1 MSEPESIAVA
11 MSGGVDSCVSA
22 ALLVSAGYR
31 VFGVTAILT
40 GERSRCCS
48 AEDICIAQEVCRQL
62 GIEHHLVDVRETFE
76 RTIIGQFT
84 SEYLAGRTPSPCAL
98 CNPLIKFGLLM
109 DRALEMGASRLATGH
124 YARLT
129 TAPDG
134 SAHLLRGMDARKD
147 QSYFLALLPR
157 ERLALSMFPVGDLQ
171 KRQVGQI
178 AAERDLAAR
187 KSRESQEVCFVPDGS
202 HGEWM
207 DVRCFDTKGPGPMVD
222 AAGRVLGQHRGIH
235 HYTVGQ
241 RRGLGVAVG
250 APLYVVAIDA
260 AANRVVVGTR
270 EQSLR
275 DSMTVRDLSWIA
287 GVPPACEFDAA
298 VQIRHNHQ
306 AAPCRITLGDDGAAA
321 VRFQE
326 PQFAV
331 APGQLAAFYA
341 GDEVLGGGWIG

>member
-1 MSEPESIAVA
+1 MSETGTVAVA

-22 ALLVSAGYR
+22 ALLVSSGYR
-31 VFGVTAILT
+31 VFGVTALLT

-48 AEDICIAQEVCRQL
+48 EEDICIAREVCRQL
-62 GIEHHLVDVRETFE
+62 GIEHHLVDVREAFE
-76 RTIIGQFT
+76 RSIIGCFT
-84 SEYLAGRTPSPCAL
+84 AEYLAGRTPSPCAL

-124 YARLT
+124 YARLAA
-129 TAPDG
+129 APDG
-134 SAHLLRGMDARKD
+134 RVRLLRGLDAKKD
-147 QSYFLALLPR
+147 QSYFLALLPQ
-157 ERLALSMFPVGDLQ
+157 ERLAHAMFPVGELQ

-178 AAERDLAAR
+178 AGERDLAAR

-207 DVRCFDTKGPGPMVD
+207 DVRCFDTKGPGPMAD
-222 AAGRVLGQHRGIH
+222 TSGRVLGQHRGIH

-250 APLYVVAIDA
+250 SPLYVVSIDA

-270 EQSLR
+270 EESLR
-275 DSMTVRDLSWIA
+275 DSMTVSDLQWIA
-287 GVPPACEFDAA
+287 GAPPGRAFDAA

-306 AAPCRITLGDDGAAA
+306 AAPCRVELSDDGKAA
-321 VRFQE
+321 VRFRE

-331 APGQLAAFYA
+331 APGQLAAFYE